1 MKQIKTVD
9 EYINSHQ
16 GWQQELELLREIIL
30 SNPELNEEVKWGAPI
45 YTLKGKNIVG
55 IGAFKSYVGLWFHQ
69 GVFLKD
75 YKKVLI
81 NAQEGKTKALRQWR
95 FNSINDVDS
104 NTIKKYVEEAIHN
117 QKAGKELKQ
126 EVNSNLTIPVELQSL
141 FNGDTVIKSAYD
153 SLTLYKQ
160 KEFAEYIAS
169 AKKTET
175 KLSRIEKI
183 KPMILSNT
191 GLNDKYR

>member
-117 QKAGKELKQ
+117 QKAGKELKP